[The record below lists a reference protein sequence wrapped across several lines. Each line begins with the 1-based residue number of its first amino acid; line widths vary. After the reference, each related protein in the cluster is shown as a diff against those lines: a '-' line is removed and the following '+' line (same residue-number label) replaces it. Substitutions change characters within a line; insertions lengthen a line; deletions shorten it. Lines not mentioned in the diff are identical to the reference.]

1 MSRSTGL
8 QRGLDRY
15 LGNFI
20 ALILGARRPV
30 AARIENPARIGLIQ
44 PTAIGDLIVA
54 SGLIAHIRVMFPRA
68 EIHLLHGTSN
78 RAALDLLEP
87 GIVGHTVDFTKPVA
101 ALKHIRSLGLDV
113 LVDLVP
119 WSTLTALVCRFSG
132 VPLTLGFSAPGK
144 FRHFLFAQV
153 AEHSCHV
160 HQSENFKAL
169 ASYFGHMDHYEYR
182 LRKSFNRPDISLPYD
197 RLIVCHI
204 RPGGSQAHAKA
215 WPTDR
220 WVDLVSR
227 LCDAGYA
234 IAFSGS
240 GADRSEV
247 ESVMAQ
253 VARPGRQCFSLAGGV
268 SLHEFCFVLQHA
280 LLAISVDTSP
290 LHLASALGL
299 PVVGIHGPTLSRRW
313 GAISPNSRS
322 IDASHPAAG
331 YIQFGFERHPQAG
344 EIMRSISVD
353 EVYEAA
359 STILRSRKGWDKTL
373 VGASA
378 GSGQE

>member
-1 MSRSTGL
+1 MSRSTVL

-20 ALILGARRPV
+20 ALVLGARRPI
-30 AARIENPARIGLIQ
+30 AARIENPDRIGLIQ

-54 SGLIAHIRVMFPRA
+54 SGLIAHVRTTFPRA
-68 EIHLLHGTSN
+68 EVHLLHGLSN
-78 RAALDLLEP
+78 RAALDVLEP
-87 GIVGHTVDFTKPVA
+87 GIIGHVVDFTRPVA
-101 ALKHIRSLGLDV
+101 ALKHIRSLDLDI

-119 WSTLTALVCRFSG
+119 WSTLTALICRFSG
-132 VPLTLGFSAPGK
+132 VALTLGFSVPGT
-144 FRHFLFAQV
+144 FRHFLFAKV
-153 AEHSCHV
+153 ADHSCDV
-160 HQSENFKAL
+160 HQSQNFEAL
-169 ASYFGHMDHYEYR
+169 AGCFGRMDHYTYR
-182 LRKSFNRPDISLPYD
+182 LRKSFPRPGIWLPYD

-204 RPGGSQAHAKA
+204 RPGGSQASAKA

-240 GADRSEV
+240 AADQSEV

-253 VARPGRQCFSLAGGV
+253 VERPGRQCFSLAGGV
-268 SLHEFCFVLQHA
+268 SLPEFCFVLQHA

-299 PVVGIHGPTLSRRW
+299 PIVGIHGPSLSRRW

-331 YIQFGFERHPQAG
+331 YIQFGFESHPKAG

-353 EVYEAA
+353 EVYGAA
-359 STILRSRKGWDKTL
+359 STLLSSRKGWARTL
-373 VGASA
+373 VGATA
-378 GSGQE
+378 DPLQE